1 MKGFLILLKLRCLN
15 GTNICK
21 YSIRELADTLT
32 ISKSTVDRYIK
43 EAESFNYINR
53 YIKKGIIRITLDEIF
68 YTTKESQIAV
78 MKRLYPEVL
87 TDEDLLT
94 GEIQ

>member
-1 MKGFLILLKLRCLN
+1 MKLHILCLGAGIMFLR
-15 GTNICK
+15 
-21 YSIRELADTLT
+21 
-32 ISKSTVDRYIK
+32 
-43 EAESFNYINR
+43 R